1 MCASQGAPLP
11 ARHQHSTTVLRRL
24 FFSFALV
31 VAGAG
36 LSAAALA
43 QKPTYA
49 VQLNGAGDYQDL
61 LEKNLSIIERAGDKE
76 VSADELQRRVS
87 TTPQQIRDL
96 LATEGYFS
104 PRVEGSLEGAAGSKV
119 ARFSIELGTPA
130 TIGAV
135 KIDFQGAI
143 ADNPEMARRME
154 QLRRQW
160 SLKAGQRFRQGAW
173 DDAKGN
179 LLKGLLNRDYPAAR
193 IAASQ
198 ALVDPGT
205 SSVTL
210 NVAADSGPAFT
221 FGPLQI
227 EGMDRYSRSR
237 IDALNPIVP
246 GTPYSQEALN
256 ELQARL
262 QDTGYYRSA
271 FTTIEVDPE
280 HPTLVPVRV
289 DLSENERK
297 KLSFGVGM
305 STDAG
310 PNVRVKWLNRQFLGQ
325 DWRLE
330 SDLKL
335 DRNTKGIGSDLYFP
349 AVRDGL
355 PAHAFDGVFTGW
367 LPSVGA
373 HFERTDLLSEINDK
387 LNTSARLTSPDKNNQ
402 HSWALQLFADRQQL
416 PGLEPNNRRALVGAY
431 SYTRRRLDVPL
442 SPTRG
447 YVASIELAAGPRGPV
462 NVQNIA
468 RVLAKGTWLHRFDRT
483 WSTVLRAQAGQVFGA
498 ARENVPD
505 DLLFRTGGDQTV
517 RGYAYDSLGV
527 AQNGAIVGGRVMALV
542 SAEVVYSFTPQWGAA
557 VFTDAGN
564 AADAWGDFRLKQG
577 SGVGARWRSPI
588 GPVNVDVAF
597 DYDTWQP
604 RLHFSVGYGF

>member
-1 MCASQGAPLP
+1 MLGALLSAMVMSATAQTP
-11 ARHQHSTTVLRRL
+11 AYTVVLD
-24 FFSFALV
+24 
-31 VAGAG
+31 GAG
-36 LSAAALA
+36 EL
-43 QKPTYA
+43 KE
-49 VQLNGAGDYQDL
+49 L
-61 LEKNLSIIERAGDKE
+61 LEKNLSIIERAGDKDMG
-76 VSADELQRRVS
+76 ADEVQRRVAA
-87 TTPQQIRDL
+87 TPQQIREL

-104 PRVEGSLEGAAGSKV
+104 PTVEGRLDSSTGRPV
-119 ARFSIELGTPA
+119 ARFTIVPGAAA
-130 TIGAV
+130 TIGTV
-135 KIDFQGAI
+135 KIDFNGAI
-143 ADNPEMARRME
+143 AADPEMTRRME

-160 SLKAGQRFRQGAW
+160 TLKSGQRFRQAGW

-198 ALVDPGT
+198 ALVDPVSG
-205 SSVTL
+205 SVNL
-210 NVAADSGPAFT
+210 SVAADSGPAFT
-221 FGPLQI
+221 FGVLQI
-227 EGMDRYSRSR
+227 EGMDRYARSR

-246 GTPYSQEALN
+246 GAPYSQEALN

-271 FTTIEVDPE
+271 FTTIEVDPD

-289 DLSENERK
+289 DLNENERK

-310 PNVRVKWLNRQFLGQ
+310 PNVRVKWLNRQFLGE

-335 DRNTKGIGSDLYFP
+335 DRNTKSIGSDLYFP
-349 AVRDGL
+349 TVKDGIL
-355 PAHAFDGVFTGW
+355 ASVFNGAFTGW
-367 LPSVGA
+367 QPSVGA

-387 LNTSARLTSPDKNNQ
+387 LNTSARLTSADKNNQ
-402 HSWALQLFADRQQL
+402 HSWAVQFFADRQQL
-416 PGLEPNNRRALVGAY
+416 PDLEPNNRRALVGAY

-447 YVASIELAAGPRGPV
+447 YVTSLELAAGPKGPV
-462 NVQNIA
+462 NKQNIA
-468 RVLAKGTWLHRFDRT
+468 RVLAKGTWLHRFDST
-483 WSTVLRAQAGQVFGA
+483 WSTVLRAQVGQVFGA

-527 AQNGAIVGGRVMALV
+527 AQNGAIVGGRVMALA

-564 AADAWGDFRLKQG
+564 AADAWRDFTLKQG

-597 DYDTWQP
+597 DHDTWQP